1 VLKRVPEHVPSLV
14 LLAAVELQERQLNL
28 AEGHLQKAL
37 SLAPRHVGARALLA
51 RSQLASRQPGRAV
64 ETLRPL
70 METAALADPTLMMLA
85 GEAYL
90 ANGDLKQAAG
100 LFEAA
105 AQVKAQQ
112 PLARTRLGQ
121 IALLSGDLE
130 GGVRELESVTA
141 AEGAPMQAD
150 LALLAAYVRQGQTAK
165 ALEVAQTLAKKRPD
179 DPMVHQTLG
188 SVLLLQ
194 KENAAARAA
203 FSKATE
209 LNPTYMPSV
218 ASLAQLDLAEG
229 KPADARARL
238 EAVLAKEPANELA
251 LLGLAEVLAR
261 GRAPAAEVIAVL
273 KRAVAAAPQSV
284 TARVALINRYLQER
298 DGREALAVAQEAPGG
313 AEQDPR
319 LLDALGRA
327 QMATGD
333 TNQAI
338 ETFNRAAV
346 AEPKSVTPLLRLASV
361 HASRK
366 EYEKAAEV
374 LLRAQKIAPADSTVG
389 RDLVIVY
396 LAMGKGDEALKQAR
410 ALQASAP
417 SSPAGFGLEGDIHST
432 TKQWAAA
439 EKAYRAGLKADPT
452 SVALAVKLHA
462 TLVAANRKAEA
473 DSLGLHWIADHPSD
487 PVFRSYLGE
496 QALRTRDLKVAVAQ
510 YEAVIALQPDNVV
523 ALNNVA
529 WALGQLGDPKAL
541 GYAERALKLAPDSPA
556 VLDTIGVLLMSRG
569 EAVKGS
575 EHLARAVT
583 LAPDRH
589 DIRLNYAKAL
599 LKAGRAEEARKE
611 LVRLQAVGQDFAGKS
626 EVAGLLKQ

>member
-1 VLKRVPEHVPSLV
+1 
-14 LLAAVELQERQLNL
+14 
-28 AEGHLQKAL
+28 
-37 SLAPRHVGARALLA
+37 
-51 RSQLASRQPGRAV
+51 V

-150 LALLAAYVRQGQTAK
+150 LALLAAYVRQGQTTK
-165 ALEVAQTLAKKRPD
+165 ALEVARALVKKRPD
-179 DPMVHQTLG
+179 DPMVHQTFG

-203 FSKATE
+203 FLTATE
-209 LNPTYMPSV
+209 LNATYMPSV

-238 EAVLAKEPANELA
+238 EAVLAREPANELA

-261 GRAPAAEVIAVL
+261 GRAPAADVIAVL

-374 LLRAQKIAPADSTVG
+374 LLRAQKIAPADATVG
-389 RDLVIVY
+389 RDLVLVY
-396 LAMGKGDEALKQAR
+396 LAMGKGD
-410 ALQASAP
+410 
-417 SSPAGFGLEGDIHST
+417 
-432 TKQWAAA
+432 
-439 EKAYRAGLKADPT
+439 
-452 SVALAVKLHA
+452 
-462 TLVAANRKAEA
+462 
-473 DSLGLHWIADHPSD
+473 
-487 PVFRSYLGE
+487 
-496 QALRTRDLKVAVAQ
+496 
-510 YEAVIALQPDNVV
+510 
-523 ALNNVA
+523 
-529 WALGQLGDPKAL
+529 
-541 GYAERALKLAPDSPA
+541 
-556 VLDTIGVLLMSRG
+556 
-569 EAVKGS
+569 
-575 EHLARAVT
+575 
-583 LAPDRH
+583 
-589 DIRLNYAKAL
+589 
-599 LKAGRAEEARKE
+599 
-611 LVRLQAVGQDFAGKS
+611 
-626 EVAGLLKQ
+626 